1 MHNKLYTKF
10 NDCAFS
16 MLKFYKKRILI
27 SLYFAY
33 SIEIS
38 LYLQRIIKK
47 YVMKKLFVL
56 LFAAAAV
63 TACGDASD
71 LAEAVENAVEEGT
84 EAVEEAVEEG
94 TEAVEEA
101 VEEGTE
107 AVEDAVEAPE
117 AE

>member
-71 LAEAVENAVEEGT
+71 LAEAVEDAAEQVEAAADDAADQV
-84 EAVEEAVEEG
+84 EAAADAAADAAEDA
-94 TEAVEEA
+94 A
-101 VEEGTE
+101 
-107 AVEDAVEAPE
+107 DAVEAPE